1 MIAAEINLL
10 NLAWRIVS
18 KFYDRISVRGGPFQE
33 ASMSSLDESI
43 NANVVPQTN
52 GLRYTF
58 GKLPLMQLGLS
69 LFQSCKWNQAEKSRP
84 APATQWQESGWDCI
98 RPANGSSSMPLPYQ
112 KYSRD
117 SAVIE

>member
-33 ASMSSLDESI
+33 ASMSALDESI

-69 LFQSCKWNQAEKSRP
+69 LFQSCP
-84 APATQWQESGWDCI
+84 
-98 RPANGSSSMPLPYQ
+98 
-112 KYSRD
+112 
-117 SAVIE
+117 